1 MTGGWVGYAVVFL
14 SSALLCTLFVP
25 IAIQLSWRLGS
36 LDRPGG
42 HKSHQAPV
50 PYLGGVAIVL
60 AFSTA
65 VLLEA
70 TIDPPSGG
78 SRELVTILGTAVA
91 LAVIGLFDDL
101 KNLSPWPRLV
111 AEIVAS
117 MVIWNLG
124 VGVGL
129 TGVTWIDMTL
139 TGFWVVGIT
148 NAFNLLD
155 NMDGLA
161 AGLASIACATYFA
174 IAVANSQFLVASLSA
189 GVTGCAVGFLRQNR
203 YPAQIYMGDGGA
215 LFLGFLA
222 SYLGL
227 KLKIAGDG
235 YQTFVVPVLICAI
248 AILDTTLVTI
258 SRLRSGRSPFQGG
271 QDHISH
277 RLVKIGFPI
286 PVAVGVIHLTSV
298 GLGVLSFVCN
308 RIDSVSVWIV
318 GGLIGLGLVAAGILL
333 SAVPVYPE
341 SHQLRFSFVEHPDA
355 KK

>member
-42 HKSHQAPV
+42 HKSHRAPV

-117 MVIWNLG
+117 MVIWDLG
-124 VGVGL
+124 VGV
-129 TGVTWIDMTL
+129 
-139 TGFWVVGIT
+139 
-148 NAFNLLD
+148 
-155 NMDGLA
+155 
-161 AGLASIACATYFA
+161 
-174 IAVANSQFLVASLSA
+174 
-189 GVTGCAVGFLRQNR
+189 
-203 YPAQIYMGDGGA
+203 
-215 LFLGFLA
+215 
-222 SYLGL
+222 
-227 KLKIAGDG
+227 
-235 YQTFVVPVLICAI
+235 
-248 AILDTTLVTI
+248 
-258 SRLRSGRSPFQGG
+258 
-271 QDHISH
+271 
-277 RLVKIGFPI
+277 
-286 PVAVGVIHLTSV
+286 
-298 GLGVLSFVCN
+298 
-308 RIDSVSVWIV
+308 
-318 GGLIGLGLVAAGILL
+318 
-333 SAVPVYPE
+333 
-341 SHQLRFSFVEHPDA
+341 
-355 KK
+355 